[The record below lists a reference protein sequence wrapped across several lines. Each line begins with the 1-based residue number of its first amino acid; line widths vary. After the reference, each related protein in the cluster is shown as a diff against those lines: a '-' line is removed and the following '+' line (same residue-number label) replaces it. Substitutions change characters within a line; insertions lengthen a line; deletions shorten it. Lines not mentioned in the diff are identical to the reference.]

1 MATVRRLADSCLTV
15 TTDGGTSLIDP
26 GFFSWS
32 SGEVDLDQVGDVQ
45 QVLITHEHA
54 DHVHPDFVRWL
65 LDRGDD
71 VVVRANG
78 AVADL
83 LAPHGIE
90 VDTRV
95 PDHLTAEDVHH
106 EPLPN
111 GATPPNRSW
120 TVDEVFTHPGD
131 SHQPTH
137 TAPVLAL
144 PMMAPWTSATDAV
157 AFAKRVRPQQVVPV
171 HDFYLSASG
180 REFITGLVGGFLAEE
195 GIELVALDWNDSATI

>member
-15 TTDGGTSLIDP
+15 TTDAGTSLIDP
-26 GFFSWS
+26 GFFSWG
-32 SGEVDLDQVGDVQ
+32 SGEVDLDELGDVQ
-45 QVLITHEHA
+45 QVLVTHEHA

-71 VVVRANG
+71 VVVRANT

-83 LAPHGIE
+83 LAPHDIE
-90 VDTRV
+90 VDTGV
-95 PDHLTAEDVHH
+95 PEGMTAEDVDH

-120 TVDEVFTHPGD
+120 TVGEVFTHPGD

-137 TAPVLAL
+137 TAPVMAL
-144 PMMAPWTSATDAV
+144 PLMAPWTSATDAV
-157 AFAKRVRPQQVVPV
+157 AFAKRLRPQQVVPI

-180 REFITGLVGGFLAEE
+180 REFVTGLAGRFLAEHD
-195 GIELVALDWNDSATI
+195 IELVALDWNGSVTI

>member
-15 TTDGGTSLIDP
+15 TTDAGTSLIDP

-32 SGEVDLDQVGDVQ
+32 SGEVDLHQVGEVQ

-71 VVVRANG
+71 VVVRANS

-83 LAPHGIE
+83 LAPHDIE
-90 VDTRV
+90 VDTGV
-95 PDHLTAEDVHH
+95 PEGMTAEDVHH

-120 TVDEVFTHPGD
+120 TVGEVFTHPGD

-144 PMMAPWTSATDAV
+144 PLMAPWTSATDAV
-157 AFAKRVRPQQVVPV
+157 AFAKRMRPQQVVPI

-180 REFITGLVGGFLAEE
+180 REFITGLVGGFLADE